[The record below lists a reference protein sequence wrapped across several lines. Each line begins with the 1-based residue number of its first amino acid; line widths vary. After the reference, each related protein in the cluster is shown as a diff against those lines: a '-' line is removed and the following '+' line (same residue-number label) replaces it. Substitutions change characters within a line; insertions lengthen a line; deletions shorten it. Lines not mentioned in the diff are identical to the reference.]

1 MRHLVDLHGGVV
13 VAHSEGLDRGTRF
26 TVTLPARQ
34 LSNVA
39 VTPPIA
45 YLPGPPAL
53 SGIRVLAVDDNA
65 DARELV
71 RLVLQSAG
79 AEVLTAESGAE
90 AIELLAPFRPD
101 VVIADIAMPEM
112 DGYELLRR
120 IAAVDGSRPAP
131 PVIALTAYVSEQDSR
146 RALAAGFARHL
157 GKPVSHD
164 VLIRMVAE
172 LVSDAT
178 TAAE

>member
-1 MRHLVDLHGGVV
+1 ML
-13 VAHSEGLDRGTRF
+13 
-26 TVTLPARQ
+26 
-34 LSNVA
+34 
-39 VTPPIA
+39 
-45 YLPGPPAL
+45 
-53 SGIRVLAVDDNA
+53 
-65 DARELV
+65 
-71 RLVLQSAG
+71 LVLQSAG
-79 AEVLTAESGAE
+79 ADVMVVASAQDALDSLQGFQPHVLVS
-90 AIELLAPFRPD
+90 
-101 VVIADIAMPEM
+101 DIAMPEM